1 MMQNTSH
8 AAWKKLS
15 ALLVLPLLA
24 VVTLSAGVA
33 AAQPD
38 DSLAL
43 QRKAALAE
51 ARYLKSIY
59 KTDAAIERL
68 SGLMKPGAMDEEVLS
83 ELADCHFIA
92 GDYETAAGTYQLL
105 SLHAPQNLFYRIRG
119 MQLAYRMKDYDA
131 SARLG
136 REVLAL
142 DSIPAVAALV
152 GDAYNLAGAPDSAL
166 MCYRQ
171 ALALKPMNEAV
182 VSKAANLLLAGKD
195 YDGVLALTGDYLA
208 LDPDNLTVAPIQGL
222 AYYLSAQYD
231 SSLVVFERLKELGQ
245 ESYPLHYYLGQSY
258 WHTNVPYRAHRELL
272 DAWSLDSTDANL
284 AWTIAAVKADMR
296 GWDFEEDIKP
306 WLEKAE
312 AMIQPDSA
320 LVARIHFQYGT
331 GYYSESLWE
340 EAIAHYQKA
349 YRYNPSQIQALST
362 IAYCYERQKKY
373 KQALEYYERY
383 LKLARPGSRGYEF
396 AKKSIEYIQG
406 ELFMKEE

>member
-1 MMQNTSH
+1 MGKH
-8 AAWKKLS
+8 L
-15 ALLVLPLLA
+15 LLA
-24 VVTLSAGVA
+24 ALAAVTLSAGVA

-43 QRKAALAE
+43 RRKAALTE

-68 SGLMKPGAMDEEVLS
+68 SGLMRPGAIDEEVLS

-105 SLHAPQNLFYRIRG
+105 SLHSPQNLYYRVRE
-119 MQLAYRMKDYDA
+119 MQLAYRMKDYPA
-131 SARLG
+131 CVRLG
-136 REVLAL
+136 CDVLAQ

-152 GDAYNLAGAPDSAL
+152 GDAYNLGGLSDSAL
-166 MCYRQ
+166 VYYRH
-171 ALALKPMNEAV
+171 ALALKPVNEAV

-195 YDGVLALTGDYLA
+195 YDGVLELTGDYLA
-208 LDPDNLTVAPIQGL
+208 LDPDNLTVAPIRGL

-272 DAWSLDSTDANL
+272 DAWALDSTDANL

-296 GWDFEEDIKP
+296 GWDFERDIKP